1 MSEILFFFFPWNI
14 WQRRTNSTKLAV
26 KHHNVR
32 LHIHSD
38 SWQNLH
44 SARCAQ
50 SQERCSNF
58 SHKITRRV
66 VLASLWKASYFKPAM
81 SSSDW
86 NSLVWLPF
94 LNCKLSSINGESA
107 LMSRIQSF
115 TKSSVARIFKQ
126 NCFNPSV
133 STRSTSQETQVST
146 QHPKFGEK
154 ILDSISAIDMYCVV
168 LWAPPSLQLIM
179 IFTMR
184 GRTVARHLKTMPL
197 HY

>member
-1 MSEILFFFFPWNI
+1 MFTRLRWRVTNNMNINEQKYFCWNI

-58 SHKITRRV
+58 SHKITWRV

-94 LNCKLSSINGESA
+94 VNCKISSINGESA

-133 STRSTSQETQVST
+133 STRSTSR
-146 QHPKFGEK
+146 
-154 ILDSISAIDMYCVV
+154 Y
-168 LWAPPSLQLIM
+168 
-179 IFTMR
+179 
-184 GRTVARHLKTMPL
+184 
-197 HY
+197 

>member
-1 MSEILFFFFPWNI
+1 MLHSEFCAVCSSLSDVSAKIILLINIHEWSRATVRSRILMSKILFCWNI

-58 SHKITRRV
+58 SHKITRCV

-107 LMSRIQSF
+107 LMSRMQSF
-115 TKSSVARIFKQ
+115 TKSSVARIFIQ

-133 STRSTSQETQVST
+133 STRSTSR
-146 QHPKFGEK
+146 
-154 ILDSISAIDMYCVV
+154 Y
-168 LWAPPSLQLIM
+168 
-179 IFTMR
+179 
-184 GRTVARHLKTMPL
+184 
-197 HY
+197 

>member
-1 MSEILFFFFPWNI
+1 MSGGTGYRSLMNINEQNSFCWNI

-133 STRSTSQETQVST
+133 STRSTSR
-146 QHPKFGEK
+146 
-154 ILDSISAIDMYCVV
+154 Y
-168 LWAPPSLQLIM
+168 
-179 IFTMR
+179 
-184 GRTVARHLKTMPL
+184 
-197 HY
+197 